1 MKTYNVTIDYIRA
14 VLMVLVI
21 LVHIVNFGDLYPEV
35 KYSILAFFMPAFLI
49 LTGYLVNVE
58 KSMKDFSMYILRLV
72 LPYVIMSLG
81 FMTLS
86 LFMPVRGGIS
96 EMNMNT
102 VAKVLLVTSIG
113 PYWFFRVMII
123 CGMLY
128 YLSFRVFCK
137 YELVARLS
145 AFASFLILFSYLTP
159 SLGLTSAVYYF
170 IGVVLRHWLKDIDRV
185 MPHSFL
191 PVLPFVL
198 LIVNDKFHD
207 WGCLAV
213 PVCCFSFFCFTA
225 RLSDSFKGKFASF
238 MKFIGKNTLP
248 IYIFHPIFTMAAKFL
263 LPLFAFDRTGLLH
276 TLFTITLGLL
286 GSIAIAYIMDYSHL
300 SYIFGKKRILR

>member
-49 LTGYLVNVE
+49 LTGFLVNIE
-58 KSMKDFSMYILRLV
+58 KSLKGFSSYVLRLV

-81 FMTLS
+81 FMSLS
-86 LFMPVRGGIS
+86 LFLPVRDGVTEINV
-96 EMNMNT
+96 ET
-102 VAKVLLVTSIG
+102 VSKVLLVTSIG

-123 CGMLY
+123 CGILY
-128 YLSFRVFCK
+128 YLAFRIFHK
-137 YELVARLS
+137 YGIVAKLS
-145 AFASFLILFSYLTP
+145 AFASFLIIFSYLTP

-170 IGVVLRHWLKDIDRV
+170 MGVVLRHCVKDIDRI

-191 PVLPFVL
+191 PVIPFVL

-213 PVCCFSFFCFTA
+213 PVCCFCFFCFTA
-225 RLSDSFKGKFASF
+225 RLSDCFTGKFAFF

-248 IYIFHPIFTMAAKFL
+248 IYIFHPIFTMAAKFI

-276 TLFTITLGLL
+276 TLFTIILGLL
-286 GSIAIAYIMDYSHL
+286 GSIAIAYIMDRLHL